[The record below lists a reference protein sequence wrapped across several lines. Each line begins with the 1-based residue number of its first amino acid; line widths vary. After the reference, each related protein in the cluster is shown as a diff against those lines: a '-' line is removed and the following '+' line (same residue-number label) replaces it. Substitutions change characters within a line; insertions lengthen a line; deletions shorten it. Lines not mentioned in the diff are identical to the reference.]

1 MSVLC
6 ETGSSAVEDI
16 EVIYDAEVCV
26 KCVASVFVDVLAV
39 CVPLLA
45 EVCVAEV
52 FACVE
57 EFEVAAVVFAVVFAE
72 VFVAVEA
79 AELGFVSLADVLL
92 VAGDGFTDVVSV
104 AFVDLGAEVVRMP
117 PEPVCVVCLRVVVEL
132 GDVVD
137 FAVEVLVVPEDDFVE

>member
-6 ETGSSAVEDI
+6 ETGSSAVDI

-26 KCVASVFVDVLAV
+26 KCVASAFVDVLAV

-57 EFEVAAVVFAVVFAE
+57 KFEVAVVVFAVVFAE

-79 AELGFVSLADVLL
+79 VELGFVSLADVLL
-92 VAGDGFTDVVSV
+92 VAGDGFTVVVCV
-104 AFVDLGAEVVRMP
+104 AFVDLGAAVVRLVT
-117 PEPVCVVCLRVVVEL
+117 EPVSEMRFAVVVNL
-132 GDVVD
+132 GAVVVL
-137 FAVEVLVVPEDDFVE
+137 AVVVLVVPEDDFVE